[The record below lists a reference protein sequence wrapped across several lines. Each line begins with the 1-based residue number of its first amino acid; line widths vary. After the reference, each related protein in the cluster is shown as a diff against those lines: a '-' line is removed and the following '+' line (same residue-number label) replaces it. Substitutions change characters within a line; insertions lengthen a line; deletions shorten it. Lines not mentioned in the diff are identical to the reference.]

1 MSDHGVEVPH
11 LLELQTSASA
21 KWPGFLRIDRIAKA
35 V

>member
-11 LLELQTSASA
+11 LLELQTPASA
-21 KWPGFLRIDRIAKA
+21 KWRGFLRIDRIAKA

>member
-11 LLELQTSASA
+11 LSELQTHTSA
-21 KWPGFLRIDRIAKA
+21 KWQGFLRIDRIVKA

>member
-11 LLELQTSASA
+11 LLELQTPASA
-21 KWPGFLRIDRIAKA
+21 KWQGFLRIDRIVKA